1 MSTASSTM
9 SAADRHYL
17 NDDQMQKPISQFDKK
32 VTKIHAYFQ
41 NDQNVNDLEKRMN
54 GFHHVFTIL
63 EEGYKGNVSSIG
75 FFCPRPKWTVQ
86 NWLKI
91 GWPLIR
97 NGL

>member
-9 SAADRHYL
+9 SAADRHYI
-17 NDDQMQKPISQFDKK
+17 NDDMPKPISQFDKK

-63 EEGYKGNVSSIG
+63 EEGYKGNVSSIFSLVPTESG
-75 FFCPRPKWTVQ
+75 PKWTVQ
-86 NWLKI
+86 SNASGRSLM
-91 GWPLIR
+91 
-97 NGL
+97 

>member
-9 SAADRHYL
+9 SAADRHYI
-17 NDDQMQKPISQFDKK
+17 NDDMPKPISQFDKK

-63 EEGYKGNVSSIG
+63 EEGYKGNVSSI
-75 FFCPRPKWTVQ
+75 FSLVPTVS
-86 NWLKI
+86 
-91 GWPLIR
+91 GP
-97 NGL
+97 

>member
-1 MSTASSTM
+1 MNQPVPRNRMSTASSTM

-63 EEGYKGNVSSIG
+63 EEGYKGIESTIFRVQ
-75 FFCPRPKWTVQ
+75 PKVDGP
-86 NWLKI
+86 K
-91 GWPLIR
+91 G
-97 NGL
+97 

>member
-9 SAADRHYL
+9 SAADRHYI
-17 NDDQMQKPISQFDKK
+17 NDDMQKPVSQFDKK

-63 EEGYKGNVSSIG
+63 EEGYKGNESSIFRFTLFRVRKVHFG
-75 FFCPRPKWTVQ
+75 PH
-86 NWLKI
+86 
-91 GWPLIR
+91 
-97 NGL
+97 